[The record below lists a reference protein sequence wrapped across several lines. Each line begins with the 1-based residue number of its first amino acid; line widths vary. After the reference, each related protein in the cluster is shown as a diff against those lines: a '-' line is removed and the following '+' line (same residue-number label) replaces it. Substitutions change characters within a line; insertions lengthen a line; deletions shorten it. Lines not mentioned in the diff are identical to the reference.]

1 MRQAERDNDQL
12 GAILRYCGRLDAA
25 LEHFGQ
31 TFEDF
36 CTSVPFQDSCSLCLI
51 QIGEATARLSD
62 GFKEKHPEID
72 WRRIY
77 GHALPSCSWL
87 RNVRRRDCL
96 GRHREDHPAPSG
108 VLRKRIFRT
117 ISQPAFKTVFP
128 DRLAALLWRSIDGP
142 RQADRS
148 RALPVPNRV
157 ILRP

>member
-72 WRRIY
+72 WRR
-77 GHALPSCSWL
+77 H
-87 RNVRRRDCL
+87 
-96 GRHREDHPAPSG
+96 
-108 VLRKRIFRT
+108 
-117 ISQPAFKTVFP
+117 
-128 DRLAALLWRSIDGP
+128 
-142 RQADRS
+142 
-148 RALPVPNRV
+148 
-157 ILRP
+157 LRPCAAILFMATKWFDAEIAWDAIEKNIPPLREFCETHFQDD